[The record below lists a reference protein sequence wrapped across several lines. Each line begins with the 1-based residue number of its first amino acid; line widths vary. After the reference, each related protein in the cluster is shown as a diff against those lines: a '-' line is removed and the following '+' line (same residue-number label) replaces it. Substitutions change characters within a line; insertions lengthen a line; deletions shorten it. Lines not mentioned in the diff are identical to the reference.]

1 MRFCV
6 SHHSAR
12 SPVPAV
18 TGRRLAP
25 GLGSSCQTEEPAMLK
40 TLLVALAIVCL
51 TNGLITSHGSTPKPT
66 VASVLVSC
74 TIHGC

>member
-1 MRFCV
+1 
-6 SHHSAR
+6 
-12 SPVPAV
+12 
-18 TGRRLAP
+18 
-25 GLGSSCQTEEPAMLK
+25 MLK

-51 TNGLITSHGSTPKPT
+51 TNGLITSHTSTPKPT

>member
-1 MRFCV
+1 
-6 SHHSAR
+6 
-12 SPVPAV
+12 
-18 TGRRLAP
+18 
-25 GLGSSCQTEEPAMLK
+25 MLK

-51 TNGLITSHGSTPKPT
+51 TNALITIHSSMPKPT